1 MAGRVTFERDRCKG
15 CGLCVEVCP
24 RHIVELDHKESNA
37 KGYYPATVTDMS
49 RCTGCASCAK
59 MCPDSV
65 ITVERG

>member
-1 MAGRVTFERDRCKG
+1 MAGKVTFDRDRCKG

-24 RHIVELDHKESNA
+24 RHIVELDQNESNA